1 MQAAMQTT
9 STLTFSDRWDHF
21 ITRWGYRRGHH
32 RVAPGLYRL
41 GNPDEKSP
49 VFVTANYTLSF
60 DAVREALAGQN
71 CHILV
76 LDTHGVN
83 VWCAAGKG
91 TFSTDELVRKIE
103 SSRLKEVVS
112 HRVVI
117 LPQLGASGVSAHEV
131 KKRAHFKVE
140 YGPVRAADL
149 PEYLKTRQAT
159 AAMRKVSFT
168 FKERMVLAPVE
179 LVQHLLPF
187 TAAILVL
194 WLLLGP
200 LAGWAALAAFFACC
214 VLFPALLPW
223 LPTRQFSIKGFTL
236 GALTALP
243 FAALSFT
250 GGQPLWQQAV
260 LALAF
265 LAGIPAVTAYIAL
278 NFTGATP
285 LTGPTEVAREM
296 RRYIRPMAGLGII
309 SAVGVI
315 TLIAVRF
322 LG

>member
-1 MQAAMQTT
+1 
-9 STLTFSDRWDHF
+9 
-21 ITRWGYRRGHH
+21 
-32 RVAPGLYRL
+32 
-41 GNPDEKSP
+41 
-49 VFVTANYTLSF
+49 
-60 DAVREALAGQN
+60 

-103 SSRLKEVVS
+103 SSRLKEVVG

-187 TAAILVL
+187 TAAILAL
-194 WLLLGP
+194 WLLLGL

-243 FAALSFT
+243 FAALAFT

-265 LAGIPAVTAYIAL
+265 LTGIPAVTAYIAL

-309 SAVGVI
+309 SAVGLI